1 MLLIVMDPVGWTD
14 NEFKVI
20 DDDSDSDSD
29 TDSDTESEEN
39 NQGTKGYSTQKYKK
53 ILDEVELLPE

>member
-1 MLLIVMDPVGWTD
+1 MDPVGWTN

-20 DDDSDSDSD
+20 DGDTESDSDS
-29 TDSDTESEEN
+29 DSDTESEEN

>member
-1 MLLIVMDPVGWTD
+1 MDPVGWT
-14 NEFKVI
+14 NSEFKVI
-20 DDDSDSDSD
+20 DNDSETDSD

-39 NQGTKGYSTQKYKK
+39 KQGTRGYSVQKYKK